1 MSTLG
6 RITENELEL
15 ELEIKNKGDQFRSE
29 EKHENFIIIIIIIMK
44 VFIKHSK
51 QQTCLVTMISIQITN

>member
-1 MSTLG
+1 MSTLR
-6 RITENELEL
+6 RITENEL

-29 EKHENFIIIIIIIMK
+29 EKHENFIIIIIIIIK

-51 QQTCLVTMISIQITN
+51 QQTCLVTMILIQITN

>member
-1 MSTLG
+1 MSTLA

-29 EKHENFIIIIIIIMK
+29 EKHENFIIIIIIMK

>member
-15 ELEIKNKGDQFRSE
+15 ELEIKNKGDQFRSD
-29 EKHENFIIIIIIIMK
+29 EKHENFIIIIIIMK

>member
-1 MSTLG
+1 MSSLA

-29 EKHENFIIIIIIIMK
+29 EKHENFIIIIIIMK

>member
-1 MSTLG
+1 MSSLA

-15 ELEIKNKGDQFRSE
+15 ELEIKNKGDQFCSE
-29 EKHENFIIIIIIIMK
+29 EKHENFIIIIIIMK

>member
-1 MSTLG
+1 MSTLR
-6 RITENELEL
+6 RITENEL

-29 EKHENFIIIIIIIMK
+29 EKHENFIIIIIIIIIK

-51 QQTCLVTMISIQITN
+51 QQTCLVTMILIQITN

>member
-1 MSTLG
+1 MSTLA

-29 EKHENFIIIIIIIMK
+29 EKHENFIIIIIVMK

-51 QQTCLVTMISIQITN
+51 QQTCLVTMILIQITN

>member
-1 MSTLG
+1 MSTLA

-29 EKHENFIIIIIIIMK
+29 EKHENFLIIIIIMK

>member
-1 MSTLG
+1 MSTLA

-15 ELEIKNKGDQFRSE
+15 ELELEIKKKGDQFRSE
-29 EKHENFIIIIIIIMK
+29 EKHENFIIIIIMK